1 MNDNDKTDSE
11 VIDIDADTLWQA
23 TWNNLQCCL
32 TPGSL
37 TYLKDLSVVAYDG
50 VTLTLGIA
58 NADDKELIESRWLP
72 TLQRAVK
79 NVLGH
84 EVGIHLNLLLEDSK
98 TPSIQFDEPYW
109 EGMNVPSAYLEA
121 ALNDLHSDSE
131 IVRSAAMNHY
141 LNRNLLE
148 SGKGLILTGPSGTGK
163 TTIAVCLLKR
173 FVRHY
178 THRIALF
185 VDARALI
192 DGLLNDIQGHHRKGL
207 AVWDRT
213 IRAELLVLDDLRIKR
228 LSVWAA
234 GKIDDLIRL
243 RGNARRLT
251 IITTNETW
259 DEIVNCKEGLD
270 TATLSRLA
278 HSVTIV
284 ELPREAKDWRLA
296 RVVTS

>member
-1 MNDNDKTDSE
+1 M
-11 VIDIDADTLWQA
+11 DADTVWQA

-32 TPGSL
+32 TSGSL
-37 TYLKDLSVVAYDG
+37 TYLKNLSVVAYDG
-50 VTLTLGIA
+50 VTLTLGIG
-58 NADDKELIESRWLP
+58 NAADKELIELRWLP

-84 EVGIHLNLLLEDSK
+84 DVGVRLNLMLEDSV
-98 TPSIQFDEPYW
+98 TPAIQFDEPDW
-109 EGMNVPSAYLEA
+109 EGMNVPEAYLEA
-121 ALNDLHSDSE
+121 ALNDLHSNSE

-178 THRIALF
+178 THRSALF

-192 DGLLNDIQGHHRKGL
+192 DSLLDDIQGHHRKGL
-207 AVWDRT
+207 AVWQRA
-213 IRAELLVLDDLRIKR
+213 IRAELLVLDDLRVKR
-228 LSVWAA
+228 LSAWAA

-270 TATLSRLA
+270 TATLSRLV
-278 HSVTIV
+278 HSATIV
-284 ELPREAKDWRLA
+284 ELSREAADWRLV
-296 RVVTS
+296 RVAAT